1 MSADSSSSSP
11 ALRGAVGRI
20 AAFAALFVALQW
32 AYGRAGGSAL
42 ERLVIEDLTVR
53 PAVMLLGM
61 GWPELAVRGMGSR
74 IVSPS
79 ASINVLNGC
88 EGTDI
93 AFLLIAGM
101 VVAPL
106 AWRWRLAGLLAGLPL
121 VFVLNQ
127 LRVLALFHALRVDP
141 AWFERLHGVVAPLV
155 LVLAVG
161 LFFFFWLERFAPA
174 VGAARQPAA

>member
-1 MSADSSSSSP
+1 MTAAADP
-11 ALRGAVGRI
+11 QPPLRGAAWRI
-20 AAFAALFVALQW
+20 AIFAALFVALQW
-32 AYGRAGGSAL
+32 GYGRAGGSAL

-53 PAVMLLGM
+53 PAVATLGVL
-61 GWPELAVRGMGSR
+61 WPELGARAAGSR

-93 AFLLIAGM
+93 AFLLMAGM

-106 AWRWRLAGLLAGLPL
+106 AWRWRLLGLLAGLPL

-141 AWFERLHGVVAPLV
+141 AWFDRLHSIVAPLL

-161 LFFFFWLERFAPA
+161 LFFMFWLERFAPGVRA
-174 VGAARQPAA
+174 GQRTAA

>member
-1 MSADSSSSSP
+1 MTSARAPTSP
-11 ALRGAVGRI
+11 LLRGAVWRI
-20 AAFAALFVALQW
+20 AAFAGLFVALQW
-32 AYGRAGGSAL
+32 SYGRAGGSAL

-53 PAVMLLGM
+53 PAVAVLGL
-61 GWPELAVRGMGSR
+61 GWPELSARAAGSR
-74 IVSPS
+74 IVSPA

-127 LRVLALFHALRVDP
+127 LRVLALFHALRTDP
-141 AWFERLHGVVAPLV
+141 SWFERLHGIVAPLV

-174 VGAARQPAA
+174 AGAPRRPAT

>member
-1 MSADSSSSSP
+1 MP
-11 ALRGAVGRI
+11 LRAAVWRI

-32 AYGRAGGSAL
+32 GYGRAGGSAL

-53 PAVMLLGM
+53 PAVALLAL
-61 GWPELAVRGMGSR
+61 GWPELAARAAGSR

-93 AFLLIAGM
+93 AFLLVAGM

-106 AWRWRLAGLLAGLPL
+106 AWRWRVAGLLVGLPL
-121 VFVLNQ
+121 VFALNQ
-127 LRVLALFHALRVDP
+127 ARVLALYHALRLDP
-141 AWFERLHGVVAPLV
+141 SWFERLHGIVAPLV

-161 LFFFFWLERFAPA
+161 LFFFAWLERFAPGT
-174 VGAARQPAA
+174 GAARRPVA

>member
-1 MSADSSSSSP
+1 MTPAADP
-11 ALRGAVGRI
+11 KPPLRGAAWRI
-20 AAFAALFVALQW
+20 AVFAALFVALQW
-32 AYGRAGGSAL
+32 SYGRAGGSAL

-53 PAVMLLGM
+53 PAVALLGL
-61 GWPELAVRGMGSR
+61 GWPELAVRGAGSR

-88 EGTDI
+88 EGTDV

-106 AWRWRLAGLLAGLPL
+106 AWRWRVAGLLAGLPL

-141 AWFERLHGVVAPLV
+141 SWFERLHGIVAPLV

-174 VGAARQPAA
+174 VGAARRPAA